1 MSYKL
6 ILAKEAEQ
14 DLLLWKK
21 SGQKKDLLKL
31 LSLFKELEEH
41 PTTGT
46 GQVEQL
52 RGNLSGYWSR
62 RINKH
67 YRIVYAIYEEVVTVE
82 VVSARNH
89 YNDK

>member
-1 MSYKL
+1 MRYKL

-31 LSLFKELEEH
+31 LSF
-41 PTTGT
+41 
-46 GQVEQL
+46 
-52 RGNLSGYWSR
+52 
-62 RINKH
+62 
-67 YRIVYAIYEEVVTVE
+67 
-82 VVSARNH
+82 VSARNH

>member
-1 MSYKL
+1 MRYKL

-52 RGNLSGYWSR
+52 RGNLSGYWNR